1 MAGRHRE
8 PERGRTWCEFP
19 ELPPRP
25 DPETGEPFPPHAPG
39 FRNDKGVAP
48 EHDRSRSTKLSH
60 KPPPLEGA
68 GPALAWHRHS
78 RRSNIRGFFVAL
90 GLMFGGAFVMF
101 LFEGDLGGLG
111 YWQIWIIILV
121 FAYLASG
128 PLDYQTT
135 SAGADWIKWDYNKRW
150 YQRRA
155 RSNHLKIYELTRIEG
170 YFAGG
175 MLHIRFEDHEGRGAD
190 RQVGDLQRDRRIW
203 DLFYNGLLHSVANG
217 AEINRTAVELLKLDE
232 TPALRLREQR
242 PQPEDG

>member
-1 MAGRHRE
+1 
-8 PERGRTWCEFP
+8 
-19 ELPPRP
+19 
-25 DPETGEPFPPHAPG
+25 
-39 FRNDKGVAP
+39 
-48 EHDRSRSTKLSH
+48 
-60 KPPPLEGA
+60 
-68 GPALAWHRHS
+68 
-78 RRSNIRGFFVAL
+78 
-90 GLMFGGAFVMF
+90 MFGGAFVMF